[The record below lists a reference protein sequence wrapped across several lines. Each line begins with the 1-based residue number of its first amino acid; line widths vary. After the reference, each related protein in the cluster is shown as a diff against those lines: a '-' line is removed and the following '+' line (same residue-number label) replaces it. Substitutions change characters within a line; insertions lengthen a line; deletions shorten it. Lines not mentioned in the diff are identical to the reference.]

1 MNTILLVDDEKSFL
15 SSLKDG
21 LMEFQK
27 DFIVLTANNGREAL
41 KILETERIDLL
52 VTDLRMPE
60 MDGLELISKVANKL
74 SELRI
79 IIMTAYGSTSV
90 TEKLQSMGTFRYI
103 EKPIDFENLADC
115 IMEELSIGAKGYVQ
129 GITLST
135 FLQIFELEQKSA
147 TLIVKS
153 KGKMGKIYVLS
164 GKLID
169 AETGFLKGEDAIHE
183 IISWDAAEIEIE
195 NKCKKKIQVIK
206 TTLSNILMESVYLK
220 DEKTRKSQKSIADEI
235 KEESIQ
241 TTTKTKEDYEMAIKD
256 ELTTFKELDDF
267 IAVGVF
273 SPTGEPLSIIQEG
286 NHWNIKDIGAVA
298 NELLKNAKKVASQV
312 GAGAASMI
320 HTQAEKA
327 HILFKCYNEGSDPI
341 KSEPGKAHVHVL
353 VMLGSDNSLALAKM
367 KIDTLIKK
375 AAEEF
380 RS

>member
-1 MNTILLVDDEKSFL
+1 MNKILLVDDEKSFL

-41 KILETERIDLL
+41 KILETEKIDLL

-79 IIMTAYGSTSV
+79 IIMTAYGSASV
-90 TEKLQSMGTFRYI
+90 TEKLQSMGSFRYI

-153 KGKMGKIYVLS
+153 KGKMGKIYVLA

-169 AETGFLKGEDAIHE
+169 AETGFLKGEEAIHE
-183 IISWDAAEIEIE
+183 IISWEAAEIEIE

-220 DEKTRKSQKSIADEI
+220 DEKTRKSQKSIANEI
-235 KEESIQ
+235 KDETIKP
-241 TTTKTKEDYEMAIKD
+241 TTKTKEDYEMAIKD
-256 ELTTFKELDDF
+256 ELASFKELDDF

-273 SPTGEPLSIIQEG
+273 SPTGEPLSLIQEG
-286 NHWNIKDIGAVA
+286 NHWNVKDVGAIA
-298 NELLKNAKKVASQV
+298 NELLKDAKKAAAQV

-320 HTQAEKA
+320 HAQAEKA
-327 HILFKCYNEGSDPI
+327 HILFRCHNEGSDPI
-341 KSEPGKAHVHVL
+341 KSEPGKAHIHVL

-367 KIDTLIKK
+367 KIEALIKK